1 LAALR
6 SNIALLGFAST
17 SVVAS
22 TVERFAQLTAEPFDV
37 IFADPPYD
45 TGSPVVKS
53 AVEKLLANGATK
65 AGTIVVVE
73 RSKRDTTWT
82 WPESITGLRN
92 KSYGEATFWYG
103 QVD

>member
-1 LAALR
+1 
-6 SNIALLGFAST
+6 
-17 SVVAS
+17 
-22 TVERFAQLTAEPFDV
+22 
-37 IFADPPYD
+37 
-45 TGSPVVKS
+45 VKS
-53 AVEKLLANGATK
+53 AVANLLANGAAK

-82 WPESITGLRN
+82 WPEPITGLRN